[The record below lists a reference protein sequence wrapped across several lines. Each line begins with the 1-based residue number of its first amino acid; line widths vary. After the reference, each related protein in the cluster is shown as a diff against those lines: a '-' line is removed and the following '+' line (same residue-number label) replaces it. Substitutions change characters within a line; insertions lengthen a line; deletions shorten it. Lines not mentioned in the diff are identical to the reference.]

1 MPCPNPA
8 LGVALGAPARV
19 SATLVRLLAVFA
31 LLMLEGCAM
40 YNHAYPVDPPSI
52 HGVDLRV
59 VQADDYGSFW
69 DTAVAQKTLDDVEQL
84 SKTQNT
90 LVVLFIHGWH
100 HNAAPDDDDLLA
112 SAAAL
117 VALQEELSQEKRRA
131 LRNRMTGS
139 SEFRL
144 VGIYV
149 GWRGRSL
156 PGPLDYLSFW
166 GRKNAAERTGEG
178 DVSEFVLRLQRIFL
192 RANEVDPRDP
202 TRVRKPFTGLVTIGH
217 SFGAQVLWK
226 TISRE
231 IEEPLAER
239 APCLADV
246 LDPTL
251 GAREVPERTPIN
263 GLGDLNIL
271 LNPALEAYQYARVD
285 ALSRQ
290 LRYPSTQTPQVIVF
304 SADNDDARKIW
315 FPLARAATG
324 PFRPNFRP
332 DYQGPLYGAALG
344 ELASQRTHVLGL
356 APPGSLDSLVPE
368 DYDGETKIRN
378 FDFTG
383 DTTFGGIELKPDVGP
398 PPQAS
403 RIAYSPVMVVQTH
416 DKIIDGHGGIFLKD
430 FRGFI
435 SKYVAY
441 IEGKRLLLR
450 EEQLRRQSPPQEHP
464 AREPLCTK

>member
-1 MPCPNPA
+1 MRRLYRA
-8 LGVALGAPARV
+8 
-19 SATLVRLLAVFA
+19 LVRLAA
-31 LLMLEGCAM
+31 LSSLLIFEGCAM
-40 YNHAYPVDPPSI
+40 YNHAFPVVAPPTSD
-52 HGVDLRV
+52 VDLRI

-69 DTAVAQKTLDDVEQL
+69 DTAVAQKTLADVQAFSE
-84 SKTQNT
+84 TQNT

-100 HNAAPDDDDLLA
+100 HNAAADDEDLQA
-112 SAAAL
+112 SAATLAAL
-117 VALQEELSQEKRRA
+117 HAELAKPERGD
-131 LRNRMTGS
+131 LRERMTGS
-139 SEFRL
+139 RDFRL

-156 PGPLDYLSFW
+156 PGLLDYLTFW
-166 GRKNAAERTGEG
+166 GRKNAAERTGDG

-192 RANEVDPRDP
+192 RANQVDPRDP
-202 TRVRKPFTGLVTIGH
+202 DRIRKPFTGLVTVGH

-231 IEEPLAER
+231 LEEPLAER

-251 GAREVPERTPIN
+251 GPRDVRERTPIN

-285 ALSRQ
+285 ALYRQ
-290 LRYPSTQTPQVIVF
+290 LSYPSGQTPQVVVF

-315 FPLARAATG
+315 FPLARAVTS
-324 PFRPNFRP
+324 PFRPRFRP
-332 DYQGPLYGAALG
+332 DYQGPLYGVALG
-344 ELASQRTHVLGL
+344 ELPSQRTHVLGL
-356 APPGSLDSLVPE
+356 APAGRVDSLQPK
-368 DYDGETKIRN
+368 DYDDETKILD

-383 DTTFGGIELKPDVGP
+383 ETAFGGIELKPDGGAAQ
-398 PPQAS
+398 QAG
-403 RIAYSPVMVVQTH
+403 RVAYSPVMVVQTH
-416 DKIIDGHGGIFLKD
+416 DKIIDGHGGIFQPG
-430 FRGFI
+430 FREFV

-450 EEQLRRQSPPQEHP
+450 KRQLERREPPQEHP
-464 AREPLCTK
+464 AHEPLCMK